1 MIPKVIKNAF
11 SYLKIWNHY
20 TKTICKVII
29 RFKRVQKL
37 SKFHHFRTI
46 FELFLNL
53 TFYPAQ
59 FYTISS
65 KVVFFVNRKYDYYG
79 DLWYRFIN
87 WIVIGSFRFDLYRRW
102 WWNRIGVP
110 SDLGEWRGDRESHS
124 VFSIEITKQRLE
136 KILEEKLLN
145 CKY

>member
-1 MIPKVIKNAF
+1 MHFLIWRYGTITQKRFAKSSFALKGFKNSQNEIF
-11 SYLKIWNHY
+11 SPIFEPFLKPDFYDLY
-20 TKTICKVII
+20 TI
-29 RFKRVQKL
+29 L
-37 SKFHHFRTI
+37 SKI
-46 FELFLNL
+46 
-53 TFYPAQ
+53 
-59 FYTISS
+59 
-65 KVVFFVNRKYDYYG
+65 VFFVNVKRKYDYYG

-145 CKY
+145 W